1 MITQAIN
8 IAVAEAKAVF
18 AGIEAFVEGEAKKVI
33 VSAAGTDF
41 GTKIANLISLEASK
55 TATGAEKMAG
65 VVGAAVDLG
74 SEFLAAGGWSGVF
87 AKAEHFVQGVAQL
100 IYADIA
106 AKLPKAG

>member
-1 MITQAIN
+1 MSIIDT
-8 IAVAEAKAVF
+8 AVAEAKIVF

-33 VSAAGTDF
+33 VSAAGTNF

-74 SEFLAAGGWSGVF
+74 NEFLAAGGWEGVF
-87 AKAEHFVQGVAQL
+87 VKVEHFVEGVAQL
-100 IYADIA
+100 IFADIA
-106 AKLPKAG
+106 ARLPKAG